1 MPIGNLAA
9 AAALELEH
17 VRKSLPEFMVYDMSL
32 YSLIKKRTDSEMRS
46 WRLDRIPFIL
56 DGGGQGQGTTFDGD
70 SLGLGSAPQTTY
82 GAIGVVG
89 KSWAWQWTA
98 AAEMGTDSNAKA
110 VENYAKLVLKY
121 NLDAVKHD
129 LDSLLSSDNAGTF
142 GIVTAVTVAGGS
154 GTVTVDR
161 PERFR
166 KNIFDYYNGGPGTTI
181 TGQITVSGID
191 MGQHLLYVTYTGAA
205 PAINTYI
212 TFRKSNQGAAV
223 AGGDVNGLE
232 ALVPTTLPAN
242 YMGVT
247 TASYPGDF
255 VTPAVNAGNNTVTP
269 ALARLM
275 MNQLVNYADINP
287 QEDRSRYVI
296 AVNTAQMAAWEN
308 TGINVTQT
316 QDTAGNVG
324 ARDPL
329 PAVQIETIGGV
340 AMVRSRKLNATT
352 MRMLDLNS
360 FFMTLVQDIDYYSVG
375 SQETFQVYGT
385 DGGVATSFLKYLTWV
400 GNVGCDNSKRNVVM
414 YNLTVPTS
422 YS

>member
-1 MPIGNLAA
+1 MPIGNLAS
-9 AAALELEH
+9 AAALELEK
-17 VRKSLPEFMVYDMSL
+17 VRDKLPEFMVYDTSL
-32 YSLIKKRTDSEMRS
+32 YSLIKKRADSEKRS
-46 WRLDRIPFIL
+46 YRLDRIPFIL

-70 SLGLGSAPQTTY
+70 SMGLGTGPQTTY
-82 GAIGVVG
+82 GAIGVIG

-98 AAEMGTDSNAKA
+98 AAEMGTDSGEKA
-110 VENYAKLVLKY
+110 VVNYAKLVLKY
-121 NLDAVKHD
+121 NMDAVKHD

-142 GIVTAVTVAGGS
+142 GIVTAVGA

-166 KNIFDYYNGGPGTTI
+166 KNTYDYYNGGPGTTI

-191 MGQHLLYVTYTGAA
+191 MGQHLLYVTYTGTA
-205 PAINTYI
+205 PAANTYI

-223 AGGDVNGLE
+223 AGGDINGLE

-247 TASYPGDF
+247 TASFPGDF
-255 VTPAVNAGNNTVTP
+255 VTPAVNAGNVAVTP

-275 MNQLVNYADINP
+275 MNQLVNYSDINV

-308 TGINVTQT
+308 TGINVTQM

-324 ARDPL
+324 ARDTL

-340 AMVRSRKLNATT
+340 GMVRSRKLNATT
-352 MRMLDLNS
+352 MRMLDLSS

-375 SQETFQVYGT
+375 SQETFQVYGS
-385 DGGVATSFLKYLTWV
+385 DGGIATSFLKYLTWV
-400 GNVGCDNSKRNVVM
+400 GNLGCDNPKKNVVM
-414 YNLTVPTS
+414 YNLALPTS

>member
-1 MPIGNLAA
+1 MPIGNLAS

-17 VRKSLPEFMVYDMSL
+17 VRKKLPEFMVYDSDI
-32 YSLIKKRTDSEMRS
+32 YSLVKKRADSEMRS
-46 WRLDRIPFIL
+46 YRPDRIPFIL

-70 SLGLGSAPQTTY
+70 SMGLGSGINTTY
-82 GAIGVVG
+82 GAIGVIG

-98 AAEMGTDSNAKA
+98 AAEMGTDTSAKA
-110 VENYAKLVLKY
+110 VENYAQLVLKY
-121 NLDAVKHD
+121 NMDAVKHD
-129 LDSLLSSDNAGTF
+129 IDSLLCSDNAGTI
-142 GIVTAVTVAGGS
+142 GIVTAVGT

-166 KNIFDYYNGGPGTTI
+166 KNIYDYYNGGPGTTI

-191 MGQHLLYVTYTGAA
+191 MGQHLLYVTYTGTA
-205 PAINTYI
+205 PAANTYI

-223 AGGDVNGLE
+223 AGGDINGLE

-247 TASYPGDF
+247 TASFPGDF
-255 VTPAVNAGNNTVTP
+255 VTPAVNAGNVAVTP

-275 MNQLVNYADINP
+275 MNQLVNYSNINP

-308 TGINVTQT
+308 TGLNVTQQQT
-316 QDTAGNVG
+316 SPGNVG
-324 ARDPL
+324 ARDTL
-329 PAVQIETIGGV
+329 PAVQIDTIGSV
-340 AMVRSRKLNATT
+340 AMVRSRKLNAST
-352 MRMLDLNS
+352 MRMLDLS
-360 FFMTLVQDIDYYSVG
+360 SMFVTLVQDIDYYSVG
-375 SQETFQVYGT
+375 PTETFQVYGS

-400 GNVGCDNSKRNVVM
+400 GNLGCDNPKKNVVM
-414 YNLTVPTS
+414 YNLTLPAS